1 MPDVFISH
9 SSKDAELA
17 KRLCSIL
24 EENGINCWMAPRN
37 IMPGDDWAAAITKAI
52 KSSKAFLIIY
62 SENSV
67 ASTQVPKE
75 IMLAGS
81 SGSYII
87 PYRIDD
93 TPLKENYEYHLGASH
108 WIQADVENGVF
119 KGEELVEAVNKGIGQ
134 QTVNVHISVENKAPI
149 HVVAPKKPNK
159 LTLGLLIAGVA
170 LLLTLVIVL
179 IVMAVSGGDDDSSSD
194 SSEPTNAVV
203 DSSSQTDPSGGTP
216 NDSSSAPDDSAQPDN
231 REKLSAPKDVFP
243 YDNHNVTAFKDGHD
257 SFKVQGNSY
266 EQGFVMYRLGSFMTI
281 NVSEFDSV
289 SFSIARTDDTNDK
302 GNKLYVMLDGEDYDY
317 FEVAPDKITSGIQID
332 LSDTD
337 VLRLYVDGDG
347 LMCDIAVF
355 DMVFTKPAKDEE
367 TNTDTPDTPVA
378 DGSIVVPVEYQDYD
392 NFGVTRYNDPHNS
405 FSVLGVSYDN
415 GYVFENMGG
424 WLLFNTAGMT
434 DFTFSVGRLD
444 ESQDKENKIYV
455 AIDGAEYDYYNVYA
469 DAVNKDIHVQLDG
482 QEHIMKIYTEGD
494 GVSSQVAMF
503 NASAVFGELPQNPAL
518 PDNVAFS
525 PEVVEPYKTCD
536 RIEIVNEKQMQFSVG
551 GHGVSKGY
559 TMGPIEC
566 GMLFNVYGYNKVT
579 MTVGRKDG
587 SNLKQ
592 GKLYFYADGY
602 EVECVTIEP
611 DVPPK
616 QIEIDLHGDTKT
628 LYVYK
633 EGDILST
640 QIGIYDMYFEG
651 TKLPMGACDI
661 PETAIV
667 LPTDYL
673 PVQTGRIE
681 GYNGHG
687 ESFTVA
693 GEKFTEGFV
702 ISNYEQSSIVIDN
715 VGKTELHFD
724 MGCVHEKEDS
734 ELRER
739 RITIFYDGVA
749 VQNYTI
755 STAAGIQSVDA
766 DITDVS
772 KIEIVTDS
780 GDVNSASV
788 ALFNMYMN

>member
-17 KRLCSIL
+17 NRLCSIL
-24 EENGINCWMAPRN
+24 EENGLQCWMAPRN

-52 KSSKAFLIIY
+52 KSSKAFIIIY

-67 ASTQVPKE
+67 SSSQVPKE

-87 PYRIDD
+87 PYRIDN

-108 WIQADVENGVF
+108 WIQADVSKGVF
-119 KGEELVEAVNKGIGQ
+119 KGEELVEAVNKGIGNA
-134 QTVNVHISVENKAPI
+134 TVNVHISVENTAPI
-149 HVVAPKKPNK
+149 NIVTPKKPSK
-159 LTLGLLIAGVA
+159 LTLGLLIAGVV
-170 LLLTLVIVL
+170 LLLALVIIL
-179 IVMAVSGGDDDSSSD
+179 IVMAVSGDDDDSSDD
-194 SSEPTNAVV
+194 SSQPTNGVV
-203 DSSSQTDPSGGTP
+203 DSSSQTDSQGGMST
-216 NDSSSAPDDSAQPDN
+216 DSSSSDDSGLQGN
-231 REKLSAPKDVFP
+231 IEKYHAPTDVFP
-243 YDNHNVTAFKDGHD
+243 YDSNNVTVYKDKHD
-257 SFKVQGNSY
+257 RFKVQGNSY

-289 SFSIARTDDTNDK
+289 SFSIARTDDSGSTE
-302 GNKLYVMLDGEDYDY
+302 NKLNVLLDGEKYDY
-317 FEVAPDKITSGIQID
+317 FEVHADTITSDITID
-332 LSDTD
+332 LSDID
-337 VLRLYVDGDG
+337 VMRLYVDGDG
-347 LMCDIAVF
+347 TMCDVAVF
-355 DMVFTKPAKDEE
+355 DMEFTKFAKGEGSDTE
-367 TNTDTPDTPVA
+367 TPDTPVA

-444 ESQDKENKIYV
+444 ESSDQENKIYV
-455 AIDGAEYDYYNVYA
+455 EIDGAEYDYYNVYA
-469 DAVNKDIHVQLDG
+469 DAVNKDIHITLDG

-503 NASAVFGELPQNPAL
+503 GARAVFGDAPQTPEIPQNVVL
-518 PDNVAFS
+518 S
-525 PEVVEPYKTCD
+525 PETAEPYKTCD

-551 GHGVSKGY
+551 GHGASKGY
-559 TMGPIEC
+559 IMGPIEC
-566 GMLFNVYGYNKVT
+566 GMLFNVYGYNKLT
-579 MTVGRKDG
+579 MTVGRNDG
-587 SNLKQ
+587 SELKQ

-602 EVECVTIEP
+602 EVECITIEP

-616 QIEIDLHGDTKT
+616 QVEIDLHGDTKT
-628 LYVYK
+628 LYIYK
-633 EGDILST
+633 EGDILSP

-651 TKLPMGACDI
+651 TKLPMGAFDI

-673 PVQTGRIE
+673 PTQTGRIE
-681 GYNGHG
+681 GYNGFG

-693 GEKFTEGFV
+693 GEQFEEGFV
-702 ISNYEQSSIVIDN
+702 ISNYEQSSIAIDN
-715 VGKTELHFD
+715 VGRTELHFD
-724 MGCVHEKEDS
+724 MGCVHDRNDA

-739 RITIFYDGVA
+739 RITIYLDGVA
-749 VQNYTI
+749 VQNYLIT
-755 STAAGIQSVDA
+755 TAAGIQSIDV

-772 KIEIVTDS
+772 KIEITTDS
-780 GDVNSASV
+780 GDVNSASI
-788 ALFNMYMN
+788 ALFNMYLN